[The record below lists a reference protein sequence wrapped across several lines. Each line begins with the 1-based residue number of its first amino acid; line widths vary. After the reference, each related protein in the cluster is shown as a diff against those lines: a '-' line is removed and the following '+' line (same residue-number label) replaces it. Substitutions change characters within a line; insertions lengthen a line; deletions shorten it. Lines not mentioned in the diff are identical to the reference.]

1 MIFKSTSRIS
11 PTIDFVVDGVPM
23 RYMSIVQMILELSEN
38 QHDML
43 RVRVAGIPPRLLT
56 EYLNKP
62 VYAYWGMGINKHEF
76 CGYIASVEP
85 TYMNSGGVV
94 NGSPFQV
101 VELVCAGASYAM
113 RAKRNRLW
121 TNTPLQTI
129 ATTLANEYRFSV
141 SCVHEPY
148 AFPRLVQSGE
158 SDWEFLNKVVDA
170 YGLSMSMHGTH
181 LHIWNPMN
189 ALGRAT
195 SYHDL
200 KNIKA
205 RNGDTAVLPATILS
219 MKGMFGETILPSTSH
234 GVTFTV
240 VEDRGMVYTV
250 DHSHDGEVTGF
261 GKTIDFGIT
270 DELSANVTSAQMAET
285 LAKAYNRGIGSL
297 TARLS
302 LTGTAG
308 MLPGGIVSISNFDS
322 NFDGF
327 WYVKEVCHTATQDE
341 FFTDLLIA
349 RKDTSDTEPFMTIQS
364 KAPDIPRPAFIGN
377 AWAASTQ
384 LEDLYV

>member
-1 MIFKSTSRIS
+1 MIFKSRSRIS
-11 PTIDFVVDGVPM
+11 PKIDFIVDGVPM
-23 RYMSIVQMILELSEN
+23 RYMSIVQMSLELAEN

-56 EYLNKP
+56 EHLNKP
-62 VYAYWGMGINKHEF
+62 VYAYWGMGINRHEF
-76 CGYIASVEP
+76 CGYIASVDP
-85 TYMNSGGVV
+85 TYTNSGGVI
-94 NGSPFQV
+94 NGSPFQI
-101 VELVCAGASYAM
+101 VELVCVGASYKM

-121 TNTPLQTI
+121 ANSSIQTI

-141 SCVHEPY
+141 SCVNEPY
-148 AFPRLVQSGE
+148 AFPRLVQSGQ
-158 SDWEFLNKVVDA
+158 SDWEFLSKVVDT

-189 ALGRAT
+189 AFGRAVT
-195 SYHDL
+195 YHDL

-219 MKGMFGETILPSTSH
+219 MKGIFGETILPSTSH

-240 VEDRGMVYTV
+240 VEDGGQVYTS
-250 DHSHDGEVTGF
+250 DHSHDGEQTGF
-261 GKTIDFGIT
+261 GKPIDFGIV
-270 DELSANVTSAQMAET
+270 DEISANVTTAQMADT

-308 MLPGGIVSISNFDS
+308 VLPGGIVNISNFDS

-341 FFTDLLIA
+341 FFTELLVA
-349 RKDTSDTEPFMTIQS
+349 RKDTNDTEPRMTTQS
-364 KAPDIPRPAFIGN
+364 TMPDIPRPSFVNG
-377 AWAASTQ
+377 AWVASTQ
-384 LEDLYV
+384 LEDLYS